1 MNVTEAIRARRSIRK
16 YRDGDIPQEH
26 LDLILEAAMTAPSAR
41 NTRPYEFAVVKSG
54 DMRAKIAAISPNF
67 GMIKQASVA
76 IVVCGRPDLAVGT
89 AHEFWVQDCSA
100 STENI
105 LLQAKELGYGTCW
118 CGTYP
123 VQERAEAVKELL
135 ALQAPA
141 VPFAVIAL
149 GVPDE
154 DPPARGF
161 YDKSR
166 VKYY

>member
-16 YRDGDIPQEH
+16 YKKAEIPQEH
-26 LDLILEAAMTAPSAR
+26 LDVILEAAMMAPSAK
-41 NTRPYEFAVVKSG
+41 NTRPYEFAVVKSD
-54 DMRAKIAAISPNF
+54 DMRAKLAAISPNF
-67 GMIKQASVA
+67 HMLANAGAV
-76 IVVCGRPDLAVGT
+76 IVVCGRLDLAGGT

-100 STENI
+100 ATENI

-123 VQERAEAVKELL
+123 VPERTQAVSSLL
-135 ALQAPA
+135 GMEEPA
-141 VPFAVIAL
+141 VPFSVIAL

-154 DPPARGF
+154 DPPAKGF
-161 YDKSR
+161 YDKTR

>member
-1 MNVTEAIRARRSIRK
+1 MNVTEAIRARRSVRK
-16 YRDGDIPQEH
+16 YKDEEIPQEH
-26 LDLILEAAMTAPSAR
+26 LDLILEAAMMGPSAK
-41 NTRPYEFAVVKSG
+41 NTRPYEFAVVRSR
-54 DMRAKIAAISPNF
+54 DMREKLAAISPNF
-67 GMIKQASVA
+67 RMLAQAA
-76 IVVCGRPDLAVGT
+76 ITIVVCGRPDLAGGT
-89 AHEFWVQDCSA
+89 AHEFWIQDCSA
-100 STENI
+100 SVQNI

-123 VQERAEAVKELL
+123 VPERTEAVKQVLG
-135 ALQAPA
+135 LQEPT

-154 DPPARGF
+154 EPPAKGF